1 MGGAIF
7 SILIYVAIG
16 YFVFRTIRKNRKGTT
31 SSQTGPQANQVM
43 RPQAVQS
50 VPPRPHRKN
59 NGVNAHM
66 ARERINI
73 RGWED
78 RRNDWLARQM
88 AEERA
93 AARRMS
99 EMFQMK
105 LEHRY
110 NCEAEMLKQF
120 HEARCDA
127 NEVDTGEHK

>member
-7 SILIYVAIG
+7 SVLIYLAIG
-16 YFVFRTIRKNRKGTT
+16 YFVFRTIRKKRGGIT
-31 SSQTGPQANQVM
+31 SSQTRPVLPQQVPVQVM
-43 RPQAVQS
+43 QS
-50 VPPRPHRKN
+50 ARKRN
-59 NGVNAHM
+59 SGVNAHM
-66 ARERINI
+66 AREKINI

-88 AEERA
+88 AEERVA
-93 AARRMS
+93 QKRMS

-120 HEARCDA
+120 HETRCEA